1 MSDERRTGSIF
12 LFSERVND
20 CVPAA
25 GSLKRKLGQK
35 VPISRHI
42 YPAYPSPPMS
52 NPPSPPG
59 LPSKSSSPIAEP
71 RTTTSSISFPS
82 APSEQVATSF
92 PPAAPQA
99 GQSPLPEQA
108 PSASTLERSSS
119 GLHTSSGPTGPFQ
132 SGQNVF
138 SIGSTA
144 SASAGQS
151 EAMPARVGRKVKAH
165 VASACMNCKRAHLS
179 CDTQRPCTRCV
190 ASGKHVCSETRLLML
205 TQIAD
210 F

>member
-12 LFSERVND
+12 LFAERVND

-35 VPISRHI
+35 VPISRYN

-59 LPSKSSSPIAEP
+59 LSSKPSSSPIVEP
-71 RTTTSSISFPS
+71 RTTTTSISFPP

-92 PPAAPQA
+92 PPAAQQA
-99 GQSPLPEQA
+99 GQSTFPEQV
-108 PSASTLERSSS
+108 PSGPTLERSSS
-119 GLHTSSGPTGPFQ
+119 EVQTSSGPIGAFQ

-144 SASAGQS
+144 SASAGQG
-151 EAMPARVGRKVKAH
+151 EATGSRVGRKAKAH

-190 ASGKHVCSETRLLML
+190 ASGKQVCPDML
-205 TQIAD
+205 VDAD
-210 F
+210 VDC